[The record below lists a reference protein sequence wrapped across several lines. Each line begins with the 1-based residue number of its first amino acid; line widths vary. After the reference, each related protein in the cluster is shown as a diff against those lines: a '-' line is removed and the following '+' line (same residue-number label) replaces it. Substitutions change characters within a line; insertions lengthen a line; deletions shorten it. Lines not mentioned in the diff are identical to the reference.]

1 MDPSCK
7 IGEQYSKKERSWYLS
22 FSVELW
28 KGQLVRASS
37 ETLFYFLCSALTF
50 RSYAQSIYFVKFS
63 GGASSL
69 FTLFRK
75 KRWKRW
81 LNSGFLKTNEGRKRT
96 KHARS
101 FAQVSF
107 HTILN
112 TTYCVNHNQ
121 LHGHSIR
128 SEPRWTCS
136 PTWAR
141 SSLCRWRWAVSW
153 LVCRVADQGVFVGSK
168 IPLESYLN
176 RIFLD
181 QSYN

>member
-1 MDPSCK
+1 MV
-7 IGEQYSKKERSWYLS
+7 SKFFCRMMTRTECRSRQLNLVSYL
-22 FSVELW
+22 
-28 KGQLVRASS
+28 
-37 ETLFYFLCSALTF
+37 LCSALTF
-50 RSYAQSIYFVKFS
+50 RSHAQSIYFVIFS

-101 FAQVSF
+101 FAQVSIY
-107 HTILN
+107 TILN

-141 SSLCRWRWAVSW
+141 SSLCRWRWAGSW
-153 LVCRVADQGVFVGSK
+153 LICRVAD
-168 IPLESYLN
+168 PDPDLECH
-176 RIFLD
+176 
-181 QSYN
+181 